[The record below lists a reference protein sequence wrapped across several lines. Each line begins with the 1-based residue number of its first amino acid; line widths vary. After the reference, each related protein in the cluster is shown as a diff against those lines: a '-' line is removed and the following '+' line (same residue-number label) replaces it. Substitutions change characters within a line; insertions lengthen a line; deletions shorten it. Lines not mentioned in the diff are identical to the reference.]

1 MGVVSCF
8 GATGLYDHGD
18 QDPVNDICK
27 LNIFFII
34 YTIRDQRG
42 GGLKGER
49 WLIKVNPPSKMLF
62 QMQ

>member
-34 YTIRDQRG
+34 YTIRDAHG
-42 GGLKGER
+42 GGGG
-49 WLIKVNPPSKMLF
+49 LIKVNPPSKMLF

>member
-27 LNIFFII
+27 LNIFSLI
-34 YTIRDQRG
+34 YTIRDAHG
-42 GGLKGER
+42 GGEGGVEGGEVFD
-49 WLIKVNPPSKMLF
+49 KSGPSL
-62 QMQ
+62 